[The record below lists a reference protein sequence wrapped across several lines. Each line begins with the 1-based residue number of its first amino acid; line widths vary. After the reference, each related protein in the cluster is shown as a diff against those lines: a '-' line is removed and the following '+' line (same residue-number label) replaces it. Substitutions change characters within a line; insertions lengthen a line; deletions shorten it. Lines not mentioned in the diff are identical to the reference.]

1 MHPDVLPDG
10 EFLVG
15 DVDVLLGVIEGCPF
29 YIDAC
34 LHEAWR
40 RAPIL
45 QDVEAGFCGRVLAR
59 RGATVSVSRCASR
72 DR

>member
-29 YIDAC
+29 YIDAR
-34 LHEAWR
+34 LHEA
-40 RAPIL
+40 
-45 QDVEAGFCGRVLAR
+45 
-59 RGATVSVSRCASR
+59 
-72 DR
+72 